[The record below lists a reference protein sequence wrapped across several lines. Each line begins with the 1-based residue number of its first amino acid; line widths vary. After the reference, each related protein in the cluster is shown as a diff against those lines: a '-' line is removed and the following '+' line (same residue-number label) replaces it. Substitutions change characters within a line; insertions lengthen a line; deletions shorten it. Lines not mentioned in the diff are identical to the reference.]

1 LLALKIIPMAKSV
14 AKKTSKSILTPAS
27 FSFFKSYINNAS
39 PVGFESWGQRLWI
52 DYLKPYVDTH
62 FVDPYGTAVGVINP
76 SHPFKVV
83 IEAHADEISWFVNYI
98 TADGLLYLKRNGGVD
113 HQTAPASRV
122 IIHGKKGPVKAVFG
136 WPAIHTRLGS
146 PEQKEPTPRTDN
158 LWLDCGARSKKEVAA
173 LGIHIGAV
181 VTYQDGFDELANGNY
196 IGRAFD
202 NRIGGFM
209 IAEVARL
216 LKENKKQLPFGLYV
230 VNAVQEEI
238 GLRGAEMIA
247 RRIKPDIAIITD
259 VTHDTTTPLINK
271 VIEGDVATGK
281 GPSLCYAPAVHNK
294 LLALVEEVAA
304 KKKIPVQWRAQ
315 SRSTG
320 TDTDSFA
327 YSNDGCPSVLI
338 SIPLRYMHTTVEM
351 LHRDDIESTIRLM
364 YETLLTLSPKTNLR
378 YL

>member
-1 LLALKIIPMAKSV
+1 M
-14 AKKTSKSILTPAS
+14 AKKTKAKQKPLITDSAFQFLKNYL
-27 FSFFKSYINNAS
+27 NNAS
-39 PVGFESWGQRLWI
+39 PTGFESSGQKLWL
-52 DYLKPYVDTH
+52 DYITPYIDTH

-76 SHPFKVV
+76 DEKFKVV

-98 TADGLLYLKRNGGVD
+98 TNEGLIYLKRNGGVD
-113 HQTAPASRV
+113 HQIAPGKRV
-122 IIHGKKGPVKAVFG
+122 IIKGKKGLVKGVFG
-136 WPAIHTRLGS
+136 WPAIHTRMGNS
-146 PEQKEPTPRTDN
+146 EKETQPKVDN
-158 LWLDCGARSKKEVAA
+158 LFLDCGARSKKEVEA

-181 VTYQDGFDELANGNY
+181 ATYEEGFDELAYGYY
-196 IGRAFD
+196 IGRAMD

-216 LKENKKQLPFGLYV
+216 LKEHKKKLPFSLYI

-259 VTHDTTTPLINK
+259 VTHDTTTPMINK
-271 VIEGDVATGK
+271 MIEGDVACGK
-281 GPSLCYAPAVHNK
+281 GPSLAYGPAVHNM
-294 LLALVEEVAA
+294 LLNLVQKVAEDEN
-304 KKKIPVQWRAQ
+304 IPVQLRAV

-320 TDTDSFA
+320 TDTESFA
-327 YSNDGCPSVLI
+327 YANDGCPSVLV

-351 LHRDDIESTIRLM
+351 LHKDDIENTIRLI
-364 YETLLTLSPKTNLR
+364 YESLLVLSPKTKLS

>member
-1 LLALKIIPMAKSV
+1 MAKTV
-14 AKKTSKSILTPAS
+14 QKKKTILTDQSLS
-27 FSFFKSYINNAS
+27 FLKQYINNAS
-39 PVGFESWGQRLWI
+39 PVGFESWGQKIWLE
-52 DYLKPYVDTH
+52 YLKPYVDSH
-62 FVDPYGTAVGVINP
+62 YVDPYGTAVGVVKP
-76 SHPFKVV
+76 DSKFKVV
-83 IEAHADEISWFVNYI
+83 IEAHADEISWFVNYVNPEGMI
-98 TADGLLYLKRNGGVD
+98 YLKRNGGVD

-122 IIHGKKGPVKAVFG
+122 FIHGKKGTVKAVFG
-136 WPAIHTRLGS
+136 WPAIHTRIGGD
-146 PEQKEPTPRTDN
+146 EKEKQPKTEN
-158 LWLDCGARSKKEVAA
+158 LWLDCGARNRKEVEA

-196 IGRAFD
+196 VGRAFD

-216 LKENKKQLPFGLYV
+216 LKENKKNLPFSLYV

-247 RRIKPDIAIITD
+247 RRIRPDIAIVTD

-271 VIEGDVATGK
+271 NIEGEVVCGK
-281 GPSLCYAPAVHNK
+281 GPSLSYAPAVHNK
-294 LLALVEEVAA
+294 LLALVEKVATD
-304 KKKIPVQWRAQ
+304 KKIPVQWRAL

-327 YSNDGCPSVLI
+327 YANDGCPSVLI

-351 LHRDDIESTIRLM
+351 LHRDDIEGTIRLM
-364 YETLLTLSPKTNLR
+364 YETLLTLTPKTNLN
-378 YL
+378 YLE

>member
-1 LLALKIIPMAKSV
+1 LLALKILPMAKSV

-294 LLALVEEVAA
+294 LLTLVEEVAA

>member
-1 LLALKIIPMAKSV
+1 MLALKIIPMAKSV

-98 TADGLLYLKRNGGVD
+98 TTDGLLYLKRNGGVD

-136 WPAIHTRLGS
+136 WPAIHTRIGS

-294 LLALVEEVAA
+294 LLTLVEEVAA